1 MVLERRIMPLSLCNS
16 SSSSLIKVDLPVP
29 LPPIIPN
36 LLNSEALA
44 NKRFDKKLAQE
55 EVWIHQ
61 GIKARRTRNEGRVR
75 SLQEM
80 RSSFIYQSALDHLRQ
95 NPWLSYLGQ
104 GFHAFD
110 QSRLT

>member
-1 MVLERRIMPLSLCNS
+1 VLISHDRSFVAGIVNKVFDLDRGNLSIFECGY
-16 SSSSLIKVDLPVP
+16 KDYVKRKE
-29 LPPIIPN
+29 N

-55 EVWIHQ
+55 EVWIRQ

-80 RSSFIYQSALDHLRQ
+80 RSSFINRRQ
-95 NPWLSYLGQ
+95 KRQKSGR
-104 GFHAFD
+104 D
-110 QSRLT
+110 